1 MDPSFKAM
9 MDFFTP
15 QMNKE
20 VMRGYV
26 CHEVKSSNPRLKG
39 YDFKAMEE
47 RVNATLHKAF
57 HGLFN
62 GRLIYG
68 GMERCSPQEE
78 FDFATRPKNT
88 KRTYE
93 LAPSSIYLVRIK
105 LSYQVEENNIQPLPD
120 VYLHLP
126 SPRLG
131 GLMNLGGPLFQ
142 LIPIVS
148 DKVISPENDYLFVRL
163 EQYKMK
169 FFKEI
174 NYPIVV
180 GEDRVQH
187 DVYWANIYKQKQGKK
202 RALTTKANSTL
213 VHYMLARMGF
223 TKMFE
228 KYAGFVPIAGN
239 KDTINETNF
248 PSDTWYI
255 IRSAYDL
262 VKPPTVIGNYYQK
275 NEIRLAIPKEK
286 WNEATHSLVTSF
298 FYVTDAFADMCT
310 PETLESTDLWKL
322 TLGNI
327 ISDPK
332 YTAGKIIT
340 VVEEHFSSTDTYM
353 DDLSI
358 EKLVEKGLH
367 VTDFTDLLGLIAIRF
382 KELYN
387 DSGENQIVYGKYLDT
402 MREMLYPITC
412 AIYNT
417 KYLLMKLASK
427 PQPPNYNA
435 VKDIFVRKF
444 KPGPVFR
451 LSSKG
456 IVAEIVSYS
465 GDHMYLKITSRLSQ
479 QESTP
484 GTRSSKGRKSVKSLA
499 SINTSMISTG
509 SVLFLSKKNPH
520 PLSHINPF
528 AKIDLTT
535 GTFLE
540 DPKFKEELG
549 AVDALLKMKG

>member
-1 MDPSFKAM
+1 MDASFKAM

-15 QMNKE
+15 QVNDN
-20 VMRGYV
+20 VMKGYI
-26 CHEVKSSNPRLKG
+26 CHEVRSKNPRLKG
-39 YDFKAMEE
+39 FDYKVMED
-47 RVNATLHKAF
+47 RVNATLHKAY

-68 GMERCSPQEE
+68 GMERCTPQEE
-78 FDFATRPKNT
+78 FDFASRPKNT
-88 KRTYE
+88 RRTFE

-105 LSYQVEENNIQPLPD
+105 LSYMVEEGNIQPLPD

-169 FFKEI
+169 FFKEN

-180 GEDRVQH
+180 GNDRINH

-202 RALTTKANSTL
+202 KTIVTKAYSTL

-223 TKMFE
+223 SKMFE
-228 KYAGFVPIAGN
+228 KYAGFVPIAGD
-239 KDTINETNF
+239 KETVNEANF
-248 PSDTWYI
+248 PPESWFI
-255 IRSAYDL
+255 IRSAFD
-262 VKPPTVIGNYYQK
+262 VTNPPTIVGRHYQK
-275 NEIRLAIPKEK
+275 NEIRLAVPKDK
-286 WNEATHSLVTSF
+286 WNEALHSLVTSF
-298 FYVTDAFADMCT
+298 YYVTDAFSDT
-310 PETLESTDLWKL
+310 IKYFTLDETDVWKL

-332 YTAGKIIT
+332 YSAGKIIS

-353 DDLSI
+353 DELSI
-358 EKLVEKGLH
+358 EKLQEKGLF
-367 VTDFTDLLGLIAIRF
+367 VTDFTDLLGLIAVNF

-427 PQPPNYNA
+427 PQPPQYNA

-444 KPGPVFR
+444 KPGPIFR

-465 GDHMYLKITSRLSQ
+465 GDHMHLKITSRLSQ

-484 GTRSSKGRKSVKSLA
+484 GTRSSKSRGGSKSSA
-499 SINTSMISTG
+499 AINTSMAMTG
-509 SVLFLSKKNPH
+509 SVLFLSKNNPT
-520 PLSHINPF
+520 PLSHVNLFVKLDPE
-528 AKIDLTT
+528 T

-540 DPKFKEELG
+540 DPRFKEEL
-549 AVDALLKMKG
+549 AEVDAQLKMKG

>member
-1 MDPSFKAM
+1 MDSNYKDM
-9 MDFFTP
+9 VGFFTP
-15 QMNKE
+15 EMNKD
-20 VMRGYV
+20 VMRGYI
-26 CHEVKSSNPRLKG
+26 CHEIKSPNPRLKG
-39 YDFKAMEE
+39 FDNRNMED
-47 RVNATLHKAF
+47 RVNATLHKAY
-57 HGLFN
+57 HGLFG
-62 GRLIYG
+62 GRLQYL

-88 KRTYE
+88 RRTYE

-105 LSYQVEENNIQPLPD
+105 LAYEVEPGNVQPLPD
-120 VYLHLP
+120 IFLHLP
-126 SPRLG
+126 NPRLG
-131 GLMNLGGPLFQ
+131 GLINLGGPLFQ

-148 DKVISPENDYLFVRL
+148 DKVISPENEYLFVRL

-169 FFKEI
+169 FFKEL

-180 GEDRVQH
+180 GNDRIQH

-202 RALTTKANSTL
+202 KTVTTKAYSTL

-239 KDTINETNF
+239 KDTINEANF
-248 PSDTWYI
+248 PPDTWYI
-255 IRSAYDL
+255 VRSAYDIT
-262 VKPPTVIGNYYQK
+262 KAPTVVGNYYQK
-275 NEIRLAIPKEK
+275 NEIRLAIPKDK
-286 WNEATHSLVTSF
+286 WNDATHSLVTSF
-298 FYVTDAFADMCT
+298 YYVTDAFADVVT
-310 PETLESTDLWKL
+310 SHTLDSTDVWKL

-353 DDLSI
+353 DELSI
-358 EKLVEKGLH
+358 EKLAEKDLH
-367 VTDFTDLLGLIAIRF
+367 VADFTELLGLIAVKF

-417 KYLLMKLASK
+417 KYLLMKQASK

-444 KPGPVFR
+444 KPGPIFR
-451 LSSKG
+451 LSNKG

-484 GTRSSKGRKSVKSLA
+484 GTRSSKGHKPSKSS
-499 SINTSMISTG
+499 SGINTSMITSG
-509 SVLFLSKKNPH
+509 SVLFLSKSSPV
-520 PLSHINPF
+520 PMSHVNMFIKLDP
-528 AKIDLTT
+528 AS
-535 GTFLE
+535 GTILE
-540 DPKFKEELG
+540 DPRFKEELA
-549 AVDALLKMKG
+549 AVDAMLKMKG

>member
-1 MDPSFKAM
+1 
-9 MDFFTP
+9 
-15 QMNKE
+15 
-20 VMRGYV
+20 
-26 CHEVKSSNPRLKG
+26 
-39 YDFKAMEE
+39 
-47 RVNATLHKAF
+47 
-57 HGLFN
+57 
-62 GRLIYG
+62 
-68 GMERCSPQEE
+68 
-78 FDFATRPKNT
+78 
-88 KRTYE
+88 
-93 LAPSSIYLVRIK
+93 
-105 LSYQVEENNIQPLPD
+105 
-120 VYLHLP
+120 
-126 SPRLG
+126 
-131 GLMNLGGPLFQ
+131 
-142 LIPIVS
+142 
-148 DKVISPENDYLFVRL
+148 
-163 EQYKMK
+163 
-169 FFKEI
+169 
-174 NYPIVV
+174 
-180 GEDRVQH
+180 
-187 DVYWANIYKQKQGKK
+187 
-202 RALTTKANSTL
+202 
-213 VHYMLARMGF
+213 
-223 TKMFE
+223 
-228 KYAGFVPIAGN
+228 
-239 KDTINETNF
+239 
-248 PSDTWYI
+248 
-255 IRSAYDL
+255 
-262 VKPPTVIGNYYQK
+262 VIGNYYQK

-509 SVLFLSKKNPH
+509 NVSPS
-520 PLSHINPF
+520 
-528 AKIDLTT
+528 
-535 GTFLE
+535 
-540 DPKFKEELG
+540 PKDSPKDFHRG
-549 AVDALLKMKG
+549 FWWN